1 MMRFDLR
8 RAIVSA
14 VVVASAA
21 RPVAADDE
29 LDVDVP
35 RTVLVAGS
43 ATTLWALSEVFKG
56 ELAPSACRWCASNGF
71 DGSARD
77 AIVWEDR
84 AAAARAS
91 DVIAFAV
98 APAAAI
104 GLGAFAARAEGRLE
118 NAPVDALVVLEAT
131 ALAMDVNQVAKLTI
145 GRERPFV
152 HALEPA
158 DKGLTRD
165 PADNN
170 LSFYSGH
177 MALTTALATSAG
189 TVATLRGYRWAPLVW
204 GVGLPLAAA
213 TGYLRIAAD
222 KHYASDVIVG
232 GVLGAAVGV
241 GAPVLLH
248 RKRKRAADRS
258 VSIARTG
265 GCTVVALTG
274 RF

>member
-1 MMRFDLR
+1 MLRFDLR
-8 RAIVSA
+8 RAVVSA

-71 DGSARD
+71 DASVRD
-77 AIVWEDR
+77 AVVWEDR
-84 AAAARAS
+84 AAAARSS

-177 MALTTALATSAG
+177 MALACRWPRRPATCASRRTSTT
-189 TVATLRGYRWAPLVW
+189 RPM
-204 GVGLPLAAA
+204 
-213 TGYLRIAAD
+213 
-222 KHYASDVIVG
+222 
-232 GVLGAAVGV
+232 
-241 GAPVLLH
+241 
-248 RKRKRAADRS
+248 
-258 VSIARTG
+258 
-265 GCTVVALTG
+265 
-274 RF
+274 